1 MARQKT
7 TGTLIKK
14 TKADQV
20 FDVFNILI
28 CGLITLIMVYPL
40 YFTVIVSLS
49 SPGEVA
55 SGSVFLWPK
64 GFTLEAYQ
72 NVFRN
77 KEIWVGYRNT
87 ILYTVGNTLYC
98 LGLTIPAAYV
108 LTKKYLPFRGA
119 ISWYF
124 FVTMYFGGGL
134 IPRYILNKAL
144 HLVNTPWIMI
154 VGVGVSCYNLIV
166 TRTFFSS
173 NIPDELYESAYIDG
187 ATEWQSFIKI
197 ALPLSGSIL
206 AVMILFNVVGCW
218 NSYYTAMIYITNQ
231 NYWPL
236 QMVLRKILILGET
249 AALSLEEM
257 TKEEQEWALRQSQ
270 MIYTMKYAL
279 IFISSAPLLVIYP
292 FVQKHFV
299 KGVMI
304 GSVKG

>member
-1 MARQKT
+1 MAKQRT
-7 TGTLIKK
+7 TGIVIKK
-14 TKADQV
+14 TRADKV
-20 FDVFNILI
+20 FDVFNIFI
-28 CGLITLIMVYPL
+28 CSLITLIMVYPL

-49 SPGEVA
+49 SPEAVA
-55 SGSVFLWPK
+55 SGSVYLWPK

-77 KEIWVGYRNT
+77 NEIWVGYRNT
-87 ILYTVGNTLYC
+87 ILYTVANTLSC

-124 FVTMYFGGGL
+124 FITMYFSGGL
-134 IPRYILNKAL
+134 IPSYILNKSL

-154 VGVGVSCYNLIV
+154 VGAGVSCYNLIV

-187 ATEWQSFIKI
+187 ATEWQSFVKI

-206 AVMILFNVVGCW
+206 AVMALYNVVGCW
-218 NSYYTAMIYITNQ
+218 NSYYTALIYITNQ
-231 NYWPL
+231 DYWPL
-236 QMVLRKILILGET
+236 QMVLRKILVLGET
-249 AALSLEEM
+249 AMLSLEEM
-257 TKEEQEWALRQSQ
+257 TDDEQEWAIRQSQ

-279 IFISSAPLLVIYP
+279 IFISSAPLLIIYP

>member
-1 MARQKT
+1 MAKQRT
-7 TGTLIKK
+7 TGIVIKK
-14 TKADQV
+14 TRADKV
-20 FDVFNILI
+20 FDVFNIFI
-28 CGLITLIMVYPL
+28 CSLITLIMVYPL

-49 SPGEVA
+49 SPEAVA
-55 SGSVFLWPK
+55 SGSVYLWPK

-77 KEIWVGYRNT
+77 NEIWVGYRNT
-87 ILYTVGNTLYC
+87 ILYTVANTLYC

-124 FVTMYFGGGL
+124 FITMYFSGGL
-134 IPRYILNKAL
+134 IPSYILNKSL

-154 VGVGVSCYNLIV
+154 VGAGVSCYNLIV

-187 ATEWQSFIKI
+187 ATEWQSFVKI

-206 AVMILFNVVGCW
+206 AVMALYNVVGCW
-218 NSYYTAMIYITNQ
+218 HSYYTALIYITNQ
-231 NYWPL
+231 DYWPL
-236 QMVLRKILILGET
+236 QMVLRKILVLGET
-249 AALSLEEM
+249 AMLSLEEM
-257 TKEEQEWALRQSQ
+257 TDDEQEWAIRQSQ

-279 IFISSAPLLVIYP
+279 IFISSAPLLIIYP